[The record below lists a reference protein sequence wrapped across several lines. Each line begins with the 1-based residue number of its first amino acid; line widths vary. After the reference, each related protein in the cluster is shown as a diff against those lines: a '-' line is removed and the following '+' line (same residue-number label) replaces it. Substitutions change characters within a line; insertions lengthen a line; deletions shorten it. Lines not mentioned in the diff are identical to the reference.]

1 MTFAFS
7 FVFPLL
13 ICKRVTGLP
22 SIRIFTV
29 WTAHIHTPLSELD
42 HNAQGGIDR
51 AVFLKGWPPKK
62 CRTLFKHSAQQENRA
77 AKENQQP
84 QDIDNMLDFCLAKQ
98 SINDKSPV
106 SDLLC
111 SLCCMGT
118 RTVFRFATCHSVTT
132 CYRVGF
138 SDSNIKKNFRP
149 LNLRVYTVVV
159 NVDTV

>member
-1 MTFAFS
+1 MPKGA
-7 FVFPLL
+7 
-13 ICKRVTGLP
+13 
-22 SIRIFTV
+22 
-29 WTAHIHTPLSELD
+29 WTERYFL
-42 HNAQGGIDR
+42 R
-51 AVFLKGWPPKK
+51 AGRRKK
-62 CRTLFKHSAQQENRA
+62 CRTLFKHSAQQHNRA
-77 AKENQQP
+77 AVENQQP
-84 QDIDNMLDFCLAKQ
+84 QDIDCMMDFCLAKQ

-149 LNLRVYTVVV
+149 LNLRVYTLHSRCQRGYSVGVV